1 MALGLLKPL
10 NIIVVGAGVFG
21 VTSARELRRRGHAV
35 TVLDPGPVPH
45 PLAASTD
52 ISKVV
57 RMEYGDDEQYMEMV
71 EQAIPG
77 FVAWNRDLGRPLYHE
92 GGVTMFT
99 RKPMAPGDF
108 EYESFQMLLARGHE
122 PTRVQGAEIQRR
134 FPAWSEAYVDG
145 FHHARGGYVESGRL
159 IAALAQK
166 AGAAGVRFVEGK
178 AAGVRE
184 GRVTL
189 TDSRVLTGD
198 LVVVAAGTWTPLLV
212 PELRPMMRSTGHPV
226 FHLEARDPDLFSAP
240 RFCTFMADVTGTGWY
255 GFPYNPKER
264 VIKVANH
271 GVGLSLHPDRDAR
284 EVYPDDHAQL
294 RAFLAMAFPALADA
308 RVVYTRRCV
317 YCDTLDEHFWID
329 YHPAKPG
336 ILVATGGSGH
346 GMKFAPI
353 LGPLIADAVEGVDN
367 PWLERFKWR
376 DLRPGTA
383 GQEAAR
389 HRS

>member
-1 MALGLLKPL
+1 MKPMD
-10 NIIVVGAGVFG
+10 IIIVGAGVFG
-21 VTSARELRRRGHAV
+21 ITSALELRRRGHSV
-35 TVLDPGPVPH
+35 VVLDPGPVPH

-71 EQAIPG
+71 EVAIPG
-77 FVAWNRDLGRPLYHE
+77 FKAWNRELGHQLYHE

-99 RKPMAPGDF
+99 RQPMAPGNF

-145 FHHARGGYVESGRL
+145 FHHTKGGYVESGRL

-166 AGAAGVRFVEGK
+166 ASAQGVRFVEGK
-178 AAGVRE
+178 AVGVAE

-189 TDSRVLTGD
+189 MDSRVLSSD
-198 LVVVAAGTWTPLLV
+198 LVVVAAGTWTSLLV

-226 FHLEARDPDLFSAP
+226 FHLDPGDPDLFSVP
-240 RFCTFMADVTGTGWY
+240 RFCTFMADVAGTGWY
-255 GFPYNPKER
+255 GFPYNPREG
-264 VIKVANH
+264 VVKVANH
-271 GVGLSLHPDRDAR
+271 GIGLALHPERDER
-284 EVYPDDHAQL
+284 KVYPDDHAHL

-329 YHPAKPG
+329 RHPEKPG
-336 ILVATGGSGH
+336 IVVATGGSGH
-346 GMKFAPI
+346 GMKFAPV
-353 LGPLIADAVEGVDN
+353 LGPLIADAVEGIAN
-367 PWLERFKWR
+367 PWLKRFKWR
-376 DLRPGTA
+376 DLRPDTA

-389 HRS
+389 HRA